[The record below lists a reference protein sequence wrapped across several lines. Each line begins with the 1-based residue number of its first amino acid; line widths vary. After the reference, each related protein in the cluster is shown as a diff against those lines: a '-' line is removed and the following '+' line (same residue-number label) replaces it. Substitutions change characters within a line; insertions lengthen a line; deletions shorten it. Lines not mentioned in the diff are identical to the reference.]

1 MNRQARQTKRS
12 LGAKTLAL
20 PAPVWVIGSYGPD
33 GKPDLMVASW
43 GGICCSSPPCLAVSL
58 RTTRL
63 THANIMASR
72 AFTVNIPS
80 LRQLAETDYLGM
92 VSGRDVDKFRATG
105 LTAVKSELVRA
116 PMVREF
122 PLSLEC
128 RLVESIDLGSHTQF
142 IGKIVDVKADEK
154 ALDSTG
160 SLIAG
165 KIAPLIAIPA
175 ERAYYALGSYLEQVG
190 SVVLT
195 LMEGAPPEQGADHRN
210 EATTPADR
218 TEASATGNRV
228 NPD

>member
-1 MNRQARQTKRS
+1 MNSHGCRITRS

-43 GGICCSSPPCLAVSL
+43 GGVCNSSPPCLAVSL

-92 VSGRDVDKFRATG
+92 VSGRDLDKFRATG
-105 LTAVKSELVRA
+105 LTAVKSELVCA
-116 PMVREF
+116 PLVREF
-122 PLSLEC
+122 PLTLEC
-128 RLVESIDLGSHTQF
+128 RLVQSIDLGSHTQF
-142 IGKIVDVKADEK
+142 IGEIMDVKADEK
-154 ALDSTG
+154 ALDDTG
-160 SLIAG
+160 TLIAG
-165 KIAPLIAIPA
+165 KVAPLIASPA
-175 ERAYYALGSYLEQVG
+175 ERAYYALGACLEQAG
-190 SVVLT
+190 SPGLAFMAQ
-195 LMEGAPPEQGADHRN
+195 LPPDQERERRN
-210 EATTPADR
+210 EATPPADR
-218 TEASATGNRV
+218 GEATATGNRS